1 MNELELKLNLMPQ
14 PHQSFRFARNGR
26 RYKPKKIVDYQNYI
40 QRLVEEQLPEDWVII
55 PAGTEIVV
63 EYVHY
68 SYAYLKSHSK
78 KLRKTTFPKV
88 TKPDLQDNLNKPLF
102 DALEGL
108 VYEQD
113 QNIVEVKSMKKFYS
127 EDNYIK
133 IKFSYAD

>member
-1 MNELELKLNLMPQ
+1 MPQ

-127 EDNYIK
+127 EDNCIK
-133 IKFSYAD
+133 IKLSYAD